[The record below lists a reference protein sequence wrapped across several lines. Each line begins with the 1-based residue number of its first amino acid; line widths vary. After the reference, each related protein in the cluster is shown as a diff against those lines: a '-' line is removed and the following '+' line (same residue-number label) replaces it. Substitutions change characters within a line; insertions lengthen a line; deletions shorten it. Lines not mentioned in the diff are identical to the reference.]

1 MEQIG
6 VREPRHRLR
15 QYLAR
20 VDGGERFAD
29 PDHDWEIRDPR
40 AAVRAARRRA
50 LSILYLDASAITKL
64 VIDEPETSALQEVV
78 RGHDVVSSR
87 VAAVEVVK
95 AVARANP
102 DADPSRVFAMLAFVE
117 LDAELATLAGATGE
131 PGLRALDAIHVA
143 SAQRLGSDVGA
154 FLTYDARQATAAR
167 AAGLSVE
174 MPGASQA

>member
-1 MEQIG
+1 M
-6 VREPRHRLR
+6 
-15 QYLAR
+15 
-20 VDGGERFAD
+20 
-29 PDHDWEIRDPR
+29 
-40 AAVRAARRRA
+40 
-50 LSILYLDASAITKL
+50 
-64 VIDEPETSALQEVV
+64 
-78 RGHDVVSSR
+78 SSR

-143 SAQRLGSDVGA
+143 SALRLGSDVGA

-174 MPGASQA
+174 MPGASRA